1 MAYRAGLVLIAAWI
15 LFGCSSESPRSSTS
29 PDATQPGTQGPRIR
43 VMVLTATRGFRHDSI
58 PVARDALN
66 AMATST
72 GEFAITTTE
81 DVSAI
86 TTATLA
92 GYDVLCF
99 VLTTGELPFDP
110 DQKAA
115 IVNFVASG
123 KGFIGIHS
131 AADTLYEWPD
141 YGRLVGAYFKEH
153 PWTQA
158 ATVLVEDQN
167 HPSTSGLGDRFTITE
182 EYYTFRENPRGVQVL
197 LRLDPSSVG
206 ASGEYPLAWAHS
218 FGAGRAYYNA
228 LGHFDATWRDA
239 RFQRQVAGA
248 LRWAAG
254 R

>member
-1 MAYRAGLVLIAAWI
+1 MAYRAGLVVIATWI

-29 PDATQPGTQGPRIR
+29 PDATPGGSRIR
-43 VMVLTATRGFRHDSI
+43 VIVLTATRGFRHDSI
-58 PVARDALN
+58 PVARDALT
-66 AMATST
+66 AMAAST

-86 TTATLA
+86 TAATLA
-92 GYDVLCF
+92 GYDVLGF

-110 DQKAA
+110 AQKAA
-115 IVNFVASG
+115 IVNFVSSG

-131 AADTLYEWPD
+131 AADTLYDWPD

-158 ATVLVEDQN
+158 ATVLVEDQT
-167 HPSTSGLGDRFTITE
+167 HASTSGLGDRFTMTE
-182 EYYTFRENPRGVQVL
+182 EYYTFRENPRAVQLL

-206 ASGEYPLAWAHS
+206 ASGDYPLAWAHS